1 MSTDRKT
8 DFSQGA
14 VWRNVVAQAVP
25 LTLAQFVQ
33 LLYNVVD
40 RIYIG
45 HLPGANSLALTGIG
59 LAFPLTTLVLAFTQL
74 SANGGTPLFSIARG
88 RKEEEK
94 AEKIMGNVFTMLLV
108 FSVILFAFCYMFRKP
123 VLYLFGASDASY
135 IYADAYLKIYL
146 FGTIFS
152 MISVGMNGFISA
164 QGFPRIGMMTTVIG
178 AVINLVLDPLFIF
191 TLDMGVSGAAL
202 ATVISQLVSAIWV
215 LRFLTGKQA
224 ILRIRW
230 KCMKIDWKLMK
241 EITVLGFSGFIMRAT
256 NTLVQISCNKMLNIY
271 GGDLYIGVMTVLNSV
286 QEVFGLPVQGIATG
300 SQPVLGYNYG
310 AKEYHRVKQAI
321 RFMTTIG
328 MGFTM
333 LMWALVLLFPRA
345 LFSIFTSDQ
354 TLIDAGVGA
363 LKIYFMGYCFQT
375 FQFCGQST
383 FVGLGK
389 SKQAIIF
396 SLLRKVVIV
405 VPLTLMLPGIGLGV
419 NGVFLAEPISNVVG
433 GLACFIT
440 MYVTVY
446 RKLE

>member
-1 MSTDRKT
+1 MAKERTT

-14 VWRNVVAQAVP
+14 VWRNIVAQAVP

-108 FSVILFAFCYMFRKP
+108 FSVILFAFCYLFRKP

-135 IYADAYLKIYL
+135 VYADAYLKIYL

-191 TLDMGVSGAAL
+191 IFDMGVGGAAL
-202 ATVISQLVSAIWV
+202 ATVISQVVSAIWV

-310 AKEYHRVKQAI
+310 AGQYHRVKQSI
-321 RFMTTIG
+321 RFMTTLG
-328 MGFTM
+328 MVFTM
-333 LMWALVLLFPRA
+333 VMWALVLIFPRA
-345 LFSIFTSDQ
+345 LFSVFTSDQ
-354 TLIDAGVGA
+354 TLVDAGVDA
-363 LKIYFMGYCFQT
+363 LKLYFMGYCFQT

-405 VPLTLMLPGIGLGV
+405 VPLTLLLPGLGMGV
-419 NGVFLAEPISNVVG
+419 NGVFIAEPISNVVG

>member
-1 MSTDRKT
+1 MATENTT

-14 VWRNVVAQAVP
+14 VWRNILAQAIP

-40 RIYIG
+40 RVYIG
-45 HLPGANSLALTGIG
+45 HLPGSDSLALTGIG

-88 RKEEEK
+88 KKEEEK
-94 AEKIMGNVFTMLLV
+94 AEKIMGNVFIMLLV
-108 FSVILFAFCYMFRKP
+108 FSVVLFAFCYLFRRP

-135 IYADAYLKIYL
+135 VYADAYLKIYL
-146 FGTIFS
+146 WGTVFS

-178 AVINLVLDPLFIF
+178 AVINLLLDPLFIF
-191 TLDMGVSGAAL
+191 VFHMGVSGAAL
-202 ATVISQLVSAIWV
+202 ATVISQVVSAVWV

-224 ILRIRW
+224 ILQLRW
-230 KCMKIDWKLMK
+230 KCMQIDWKLMK

-256 NTLVQISCNKMLNIY
+256 NTLVQISCNKMLNMY

-286 QEVFGLPVQGIATG
+286 QEVFGLPVQGIASG

-310 AKEYHRVKQAI
+310 AKQYHRVKQSI
-321 RFMTTIG
+321 RFMTVIG
-328 MGFTM
+328 MVFTL

-345 LFSIFTSDQ
+345 IFSVFTSDR
-354 TLIDAGVGA
+354 TLIDAGVDA
-363 LKIYFMGYCFQT
+363 LKLYFMGYCFQT

-405 VPLTLMLPGIGLGV
+405 VPLTLLLPGLGLGV
-419 NGVFLAEPISNVVG
+419 NGVFIAEPISNVVG
-433 GLACFIT
+433 GLACFLT

>member
-1 MSTDRKT
+1 MATEKTT

-14 VWRNVVAQAVP
+14 VWRNIVAQAVP

-40 RIYIG
+40 RVYIG
-45 HLPGANSLALTGIG
+45 HLPGSDSLALTGIG

-88 RKEEEK
+88 KKEEDK

-108 FSVILFAFCYMFRKP
+108 FSVVLFAFCYLFRRP

-135 IYADAYLKIYL
+135 VYADAYLKIYL
-146 FGTIFS
+146 WGTVFS

-178 AVINLVLDPLFIF
+178 AVINLLLDPLFIF
-191 TLDMGVSGAAL
+191 VFDMGVGGAAL
-202 ATVISQLVSAIWV
+202 ATVISQMVSAVWV

-230 KCMKIDWKLMK
+230 NCMRIDWKLMK

-310 AKEYHRVKQAI
+310 AGQYHRVKQSI
-321 RFMTTIG
+321 RFMTALG
-328 MGFTM
+328 MVFTL

-345 LFSIFTSDQ
+345 LFSVFTSDQ
-354 TLIDAGVGA
+354 ALIDAGVDA
-363 LKIYFMGYCFQT
+363 LKLYFMGYCFQT

-405 VPLTLMLPGIGLGV
+405 VPLTLLLPGIGMGV
-419 NGVFLAEPISNVVG
+419 NGVFIAEPISNVVG
-433 GLACFIT
+433 GLACFLT

>member
-202 ATVISQLVSAIWV
+202 ATVISQLISAIWV

-333 LMWALVLLFPRA
+333 LMWALVLLFPRE